1 MTTTAKLFVA
11 AIALGGFVAYQKYTQ
26 EQPDTQ
32 PARFKTQ
39 PVDRGD
45 IQRVISANGT
55 LNPTIQVSVGTQ
67 VSGTVKLLH
76 VDFNSRVKAGQV
88 LAELDPSLL
97 EAAAAQSRAN
107 LASAQAQFA
116 VAQSKFT
123 RSKQLFQQ
131 GFISQAELDADR
143 QQLDVTTAL
152 VKTTQAKVRADE
164 VNLRYS
170 IIRSPIDGVVV
181 ARNVDVGQT
190 VAASFQTPTLFLI
203 AKDLRQMQIDT
214 NIAEADIGAIR
225 VGLPVKFTVDAFA
238 DREFRGAVRQ
248 IRINP
253 SVQQNVVSYNVVV
266 GFDNDSGVLL
276 PGMTGHVKILAEKK
290 INVIRVPNAAL
301 RFKPQDADDAQK
313 QRKGGNN
320 VYRLENGAP
329 QPVRVKTGITDNFHT
344 EVISGELK
352 PGEALIVRENN
363 GNNAKS
369 SNFKL
374 RMF

>member
-11 AIALGGFVAYQKYTQ
+11 AIALGGFVAYQQYTQ

-329 QPVRVKTGITDNFHT
+329 QAVRVKTGITDNFYT

-352 PGEALIVRENN
+352 PGESLIVRENN
-363 GNNAKS
+363 GDNAKS
-369 SNFKL
+369 GNFKL

>member
-1 MTTTAKLFVA
+1 MKTVSTLLIA
-11 AIALGGFVAYQKYTQ
+11 AIAVGGFVTYQQYAH
-26 EQPDTQ
+26 QPPSNQ
-32 PARFKTQ
+32 PARYKMQ

-55 LNPTIQVSVGTQ
+55 LNPTIQVNVGTQ
-67 VSGTVKLLH
+67 VSGTVKVLH
-76 VDFNSRVKAGQV
+76 VDFNSQVKAGQV

-107 LASAQAQFA
+107 LGSAQAQFA

-123 RSKQLFQQ
+123 RSNRLFQQ

-143 QQLDVTTAL
+143 QQLDVTAAL

-170 IIRSPIDGVVV
+170 VIRSPIDGVVV

-225 VGLPVKFTVDAFA
+225 VGLPVKFTVDAFG
-238 DREFRGAVRQ
+238 DREFHGAVRQ

-266 GFDNDSGVLL
+266 GFDNDSGALL

-290 INVIRVPNAAL
+290 LNVIRVPNAAL
-301 RFKPQDADDAQK
+301 RFKPQDADDASK

-329 QPVRVKTGITDNFHT
+329 QAVRVKTGITDNFYT

-352 PGEALIVRENN
+352 PGESLIVRENN
-363 GNNAKS
+363 GDNAKS
-369 SNFKL
+369 GNFKL

>member
-11 AIALGGFVAYQKYTQ
+11 AIALGGFVAYQQYTQ

-329 QPVRVKTGITDNFHT
+329 QPVRVKTGITDNFYT

-352 PGEALIVRENN
+352 PGESLIVRENN
-363 GNNAKS
+363 GDNAKS
-369 SNFKL
+369 GNFKL